1 MLGIQLKEY
10 EPWSSLLQQGC
21 CIVRVVSMSLSIW
34 FLGLKDNER
43 QFLCNIVKSRIKSMK
58 KNILVINA
66 HDLDCG
72 AGLSC
77 ASTMV
82 ILANAGY
89 NIVHVSSS
97 KGKIVDFLKEKGIP
111 TIHSR
116 FSCWYPME
124 HNGGRMN
131 CFQRI
136 RSIQYNL
143 REDVISL
150 IYIRKALKSLGF
162 LPDLVYTNTILF
174 PIGTLIASKYHVPH
188 VFHIREYGYQ
198 DFRMYFLLGTKI
210 SSYWAKKSTVMSLC
224 ISKGVQ
230 NVWNDFF
237 DGKTKL
243 LYNGIP
249 NKGVVFRIPE
259 FDKQI
264 FNIILV
270 GRLSEEKGQEFV
282 IRRLPEIIAKAKC
295 KLSLDLWGEGKDK
308 AKLVELVRTL
318 HLEDFVHFCGFS
330 ENINYSK
337 YHLAI
342 MSSRSEGFGRTTV
355 EYMFHSIPIIG
366 YDEGA
371 TPELVKDKVTGR
383 LYKTSEE
390 FIDCVLDALSSYP
403 IYQDYA
409 RNAFKYSIENFTI
422 ENYKSKI
429 LDFFENQIK

>member
-1 MLGIQLKEY
+1 
-10 EPWSSLLQQGC
+10 
-21 CIVRVVSMSLSIW
+21 
-34 FLGLKDNER
+34 
-43 QFLCNIVKSRIKSMK
+43 MK

-97 KGKIVDFLKEKGIP
+97 KGKIVEFLAERGIP
-111 TIHSR
+111 TIYSH

-124 HNGGRMN
+124 HDGVRMN
-131 CFQRI
+131 WFQRI
-136 RSIQYNL
+136 RSVQHSL

-150 IYIRKALKSLGF
+150 TKIRRILNSVDF
-162 LPDLVYTNTILF
+162 IPDLVYTNTILF
-174 PIGTLIASKYHVPH
+174 PIGTLIAKKYHVPH

-198 DFRMYFLLGTKI
+198 DFKMYFLLGKKI

-230 NVWNDFF
+230 NIWNDFF
-237 DGKTKL
+237 GGKTML

-249 NKGVVFRIPE
+249 NKQYEFFKRE
-259 FDKQI
+259 FDEQT

-282 IRRLPEIIAKAKC
+282 IRRLAETIAKTKC
-295 KLSLDLWGEGKDK
+295 KLSLDLWGEGKDED
-308 AKLVELVRTL
+308 KLKELVNTL
-318 HLEDFVHFCGFS
+318 HLENYVHFCGFS
-330 ENINYSK
+330 ENIDYSK

-355 EYMFHSIPIIG
+355 EYMFHSIPVIG
-366 YDEGA
+366 YEGGA
-371 TPELVKDKVTGR
+371 TPELIKDKVTGR
-383 LYKTSEE
+383 LYKTSAE
-390 FIDCVLDALSSYP
+390 FQECVLEVLSSYST
-403 IYQDYA
+403 YQDYA
-409 RNAFKYSIENFTI
+409 RKAFNYACENFTI

-429 LDFFENQIK
+429 LAFFVNQMN